1 VKGSLRAVALP
12 FAATRIALLCAGLL
26 GAALLPSGLLLQK
39 GNLQGHAP
47 ASPVF
52 DVWARWD
59 SEWYLLIAARGYG
72 ADEAFV
78 GLPVAYRHG
87 DDAGFFPLYP
97 MLLRAVAATGMP
109 PVVAGVLVSNAALLL
124 ALVLLRRLVEEERG
138 AAEADAAV
146 WILLA
151 FPTSFFLSA
160 VYAESTMLAA
170 LLAAVCLARHER
182 GLAAGAAAGLAA
194 LARPTG
200 VLAVVP
206 VVLELGRGASTW
218 RERARRIA
226 PALTGPVLAVAGY
239 MGFCHARFGEWAPFL
254 TRQERWR
261 GPTSGPWR
269 AFVRYFENPQVHGA
283 HHSTIDFLCAALLV
297 LALPWMVRRLR
308 RADAAYAAAAILL
321 PLCSTLWSFTRF
333 ASALYPLPMVLARG
347 TAERPARFAAVLALF
362 LPLGGLFMA
371 LFAAW
376 WWVG

>member
-1 VKGSLRAVALP
+1 VKDHLRAVLLP
-12 FAATRIALLCAGLL
+12 FAATRAALLCAGLL

-47 ASPVF
+47 APRVF
-52 DVWARWD
+52 DIWARWD
-59 SEWYLLIAARGYG
+59 SEWYLLIATRGYG
-72 ADEAFV
+72 ADDAFV
-78 GLPVAYRHG
+78 GLPVSYRHG

-97 MLLRAVAATGMP
+97 MLVRAMAVCGVP
-109 PVVAGVLVSNAALLL
+109 PVVAGVVVSNAALLL

-138 AAEADAAV
+138 PTEADAAV

-160 VYAESTMLAA
+160 VYAESTLLAA
-170 LLAAVCLARHER
+170 LLAAVMLARRER
-182 GLAAGAAAGLAA
+182 ALAAGAAAGLAA

-206 VVLELGRGASTW
+206 LVLELGRGASSF
-218 RERARRIA
+218 RERARRVGPGLLG
-226 PALTGPVLAVAGY
+226 PAAALGGY
-239 MGFCHARFGEWAPFL
+239 MTFCHARFGEWAPFF

-261 GPTSGPWR
+261 GPTGGPWR

-283 HHSTIDFLCAALLV
+283 HHSTIDFVCAAILV
-297 LALPWMVRRLR
+297 LSLPWMARSLR

-321 PLCSTLWSFTRF
+321 PLCSTLWSYTRF
-333 ASALYPLPMVLARG
+333 ASVLYPLPMWLSRG
-347 TAERPARFAAVLALF
+347 TAERPGRLAAALALF